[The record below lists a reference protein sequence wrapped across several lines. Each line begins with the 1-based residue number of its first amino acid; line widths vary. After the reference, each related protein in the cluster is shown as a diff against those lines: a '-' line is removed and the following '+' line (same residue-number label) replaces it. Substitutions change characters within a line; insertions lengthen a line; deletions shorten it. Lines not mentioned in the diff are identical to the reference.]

1 MADLAVGD
9 IIKGIT
15 DDVKLLV
22 RDEVEL
28 AKSELVPSAK
38 KAGMGA
44 GLFGAAGF
52 FAISGVGILY
62 FAVVYGLVALGLS
75 EWLAF
80 LIVGV
85 ALLLIAAIAG
95 GIGYLTVRKLRG
107 PERTVAQANQTVAE
121 VKVAAQHAL
130 AAANAPEIEGEVI
143 NRRALR

>member
-107 PERTVAQANQTVAE
+107 PERTVTQANQTVAE
-121 VKVAAQHAL
+121 VKLAAQHAL
-130 AAANAPEIEGEVI
+130 AAANAPEIEGEVV

>member
-75 EWLAF
+75 VWLAF

-121 VKVAAQHAL
+121 VKLAAQHAL
-130 AAANAPEIEGEVI
+130 AAANAPEIEGEVV
-143 NRRALR
+143 NRRALS